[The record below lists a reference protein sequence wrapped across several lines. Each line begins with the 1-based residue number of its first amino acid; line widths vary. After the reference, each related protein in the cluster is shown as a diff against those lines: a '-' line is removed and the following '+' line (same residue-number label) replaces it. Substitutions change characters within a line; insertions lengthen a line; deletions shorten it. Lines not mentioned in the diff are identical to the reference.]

1 MQVDFFEVIKD
12 RKEIRRLVSIANK
25 RINRLKKS
33 GLEDAPA
40 LTRFVPDRGKFS
52 IKGLKGNELRS
63 EVANLRKF
71 LQAKTSTIRGYDR
84 VLKGVAKSTGI
95 KFDRVRDIR
104 TSSSRFF
111 ELASKTEQY
120 LRNVEGTASAIGYQ
134 AIWEAINVYNKKG
147 GDFLMDVEVDV
158 EGLIKQIVDQVD
170 IMNKGKQQSEKDEL
184 EEIMKGFTFLG

>member
-12 RKEIRRLVSIANK
+12 RKEIRRLVSMANK

-33 GLEDAPA
+33 GLEDSPA

-52 IKGLKGNELRS
+52 IKGLKGNELRT
-63 EVANLRKF
+63 EVAALRKF
-71 LQAKTSTIRGYDR
+71 LQAQTSTIRGYDR

-95 KFDRVRDIR
+95 KFNRVRDIR

-158 EGLIKQIVDQVD
+158 EGLIKQIVEQVD
-170 IMNKGKQQSEKDEL
+170 IMNKGKKQTEEAEL

>member
-12 RKEIRRLVSIANK
+12 RKEITRLVSVANK
-25 RINRLKKS
+25 RIKRLQGS
-33 GLEDAPA
+33 GLADSPA

-52 IKGLKGNELRS
+52 IRGLKGAELRT
-63 EVANLRKF
+63 EVGKLRKF

-95 KFDRVRDIR
+95 KFDNVRDLR
-104 TSSSRFF
+104 VSSSRFF

-158 EGLIKQIVDQVD
+158 EGLIKQIAEQVN
-170 IMNKGKQQSEKDEL
+170 IMNKGKRETEQAEL

>member
-25 RINRLKKS
+25 RIRRLQANDLS
-33 GLEDAPA
+33 DSPA
-40 LTRFVPDRGKFS
+40 TRFIPDRGKFS
-52 IKGLKGNELRS
+52 IKGLKGAELRT
-63 EVANLRKF
+63 EVGKMRKF
-71 LQAKTSTIRGYDR
+71 LQAQTSTVRGYDR

-95 KFDRVRDIR
+95 KFDRVRDLK

-158 EGLIKQIVDQVD
+158 EGLIEQIAEQVN
-170 IMNKGKQQSEKDEL
+170 IMNKGKRETEQAEL